1 MSKIN
6 HKFTL
11 SMALCAQILTINL
24 NVSQA
29 ITNTLQR
36 VKTAK
41 NKIQHTIFTN
51 KTRPIKSHIKQ
62 TLHRF
67 FKLSWRT
74 K

>member
-11 SMALCAQILTINL
+11 SMALCAQIIAINL

-29 ITNTLQR
+29 KTNTLQR

-41 NKIQHTIFTN
+41 NKIQHKIFAN
-51 KTRPIKSHIKQ
+51 KTRHTKSHIKQ

-67 FKLSWRT
+67 INLS
-74 K
+74 

>member
-6 HKFTL
+6 HKFII
-11 SMALCAQILTINL
+11 SMALCAQILAINL

-36 VKTAK
+36 VKIAK
-41 NKIQHTIFTN
+41 NKIQHAIFTN
-51 KTRPIKSHIKQ
+51 KTKPTKSHIKQ

>member
-11 SMALCAQILTINL
+11 SMVLCAQIIAINL

-29 ITNTLQR
+29 TTNTLRR

-41 NKIQHTIFTN
+41 NKIQHAIFTN

>member
-6 HKFTL
+6 QKFVL
-11 SMALCAQILTINL
+11 SMALCAQIIAINL

-29 ITNTLQR
+29 TTNTLQR

-41 NKIQHTIFTN
+41 NKIQHTIFAN

>member
-1 MSKIN
+1 MSEIN
-6 HKFTL
+6 QKFAL
-11 SMALCAQILTINL
+11 SMALCAQIIAINL

-29 ITNTLQR
+29 TTNTLQR

-41 NKIQHTIFTN
+41 NKIQHTIFAN
-51 KTRPIKSHIKQ
+51 KTRPTKSHIKQ

-67 FKLSWRT
+67 FKLSWCT